1 MYKRQPLGFSERSPC
16 FRFQGGPP
24 KARLSSPTAFLKFP
38 DSGRKA
44 KPESV
49 GWISHAL
56 FRSPANFGEDGRLSI
71 KRQQQQVRWHL
82 FFVPP
87 FLRGGGDLS
96 SLPRGLHPRRTRS
109 PPGLSIHLYY
119 TTFIIHCSDSSKC
132 RKVQGMLY
140 NHMKIHTQFT
150 TRRCTR

>member
-1 MYKRQPLGFSERSPC
+1 MKRPFSGGGGGIRTPVRRWRPLGFSERSPC

-24 KARLSSPTAFLKFP
+24 TGRVSSPTAFLKFP

-87 FLRGGGDLS
+87 FLRGGGDLG

-119 TTFIIHCSDSSKC
+119 TTFIIPLFRLFQMSEGSGY
-132 RKVQGMLY
+132 VV
-140 NHMKIHTQFT
+140 
-150 TRRCTR
+150 